1 MKNKKNRTLLI
12 AFIVFIVIIAISI
25 FNGLMIPIKQESK
38 EIFISE
44 DREISEF
51 VSTEENPYDTTK
63 TTEEENLKEEIDD
76 VAIAETKNIIIPML
90 ASGKWAEALDY
101 LDEYFKTHSYKSEEG
116 MELKAYQDYLVVM
129 NQLSTVSQDM
139 YEPLFKSFEAPEAF
153 LASMIYYPPSVKISG
168 FLSLESLIPTTETNN
183 IQIYEIKKVK
193 GSKML
198 NEINKN
204 FNDEYKGVWIQEF
217 VVDNVRLTAYFAERN
232 DGIYMI
238 YKIMTSDE
246 KNYFMTVKEW
256 IEILNLYE

>member
-1 MKNKKNRTLLI
+1 MKNKKSKTLLV
-12 AFIVFIVIIAISI
+12 AFIVFIVLIAISI
-25 FNGLMIPIKQESK
+25 FNGLMIFLKQESK

-51 VSTEENPYDTTK
+51 VSTEENPYDTSK

-90 ASGKWAEALDY
+90 ASGKWSEALKY
-101 LDEYFKTHSYKSEEG
+101 LNEYFKTHSYKSEEG
-116 MELKAYQDYLVVM
+116 MELKAYQNDLVVM

-168 FLSLESLIPTTETNN
+168 FLSLEGLVPTTQTNN
-183 IQIYEIKKVK
+183 VRFYEIKKD
-193 GSKML
+193 GSIEML
-198 NEINKN
+198 EELNKN
-204 FNDEYKGVWIQEF
+204 FNDEYVNVCTQEF
-217 VVDNVRLTAYFAERN
+217 DVDNVKLTAYYAERN
-232 DGIYMI
+232 DGTYMI
-238 YKIMTSDE
+238 CKIDSKDE
-246 KNYFMTVKEW
+246 KNYFVTVKEW